1 MEPTSTHQF
10 LKHWK
15 HNDLIL
21 KLIVSYVNLFMLVK
35 LFSYILINNCL
46 GIN

>member
-10 LKHWK
+10 LKPWK
-15 HNDLIL
+15 HNDFIL
-21 KLIVSYVNLFMLVK
+21 KLIMSYVNLFVLVQ
-35 LFSYILINNCL
+35 LFNYILINNCL